1 MSFDTDEGYREPI
14 ATVNLRF
21 TFKFLLALVGMFF
34 LTIGCIYFTY
44 KAYTD
49 PLYFLNDKGFL
60 YFVDVL
66 FLIFFLTM
74 GIPGSIAC
82 ILGLVYHIN
91 FKCIE
96 VYKNRVV
103 QRARVGWLPPFNQAF
118 EYKPEQIKVYESG
131 GESGGWMW
139 NGVYYILFSKNK
151 NIWSSSIFQWLNF
164 KSIIRFFTDKSQKYS
179 FYRKDEVLA
188 LINFLL
194 EKIEDK
200 ENIKKL
206 EKFKGEV
213 LKWK

>member
-1 MSFDTDEGYREPI
+1 MGFDTDEGYREPI

-21 TFKFLLALVGMFF
+21 TFKSLIFLVAAFF
-34 LTIGCIYFTY
+34 LTIVSIYFTY

-49 PLYFLNDKGFL
+49 SSFFLNDKDFL

-66 FLIFFLTM
+66 FLIFFLIM
-74 GIPGSIAC
+74 GIPLSIAC
-82 ILGLVYHIN
+82 ILGLVYDIN
-91 FKCIE
+91 FKRIE
-96 VYKNRVV
+96 VYKDKVV
-103 QRARVGWLPPFNQAF
+103 QRARIGWLPPFNKSF
-118 EYKPEQIKVYESG
+118 EYKPAQIKIFDSG
-131 GESGGWMW
+131 LWKRTYLI
-139 NGVYYILFSKNK
+139 VFSKNK
-151 NIWSSSIFQWLNF
+151 SIYSSSVFQMLWLDIFC
-164 KSIIRFFTDKSQKYS
+164 KDVIRFFISKFQKYS
-179 FYRKDEVLA
+179 FYKKDEVLA

>member
-1 MSFDTDEGYREPI
+1 MSFDTDEGYHEPI

-21 TFKFLLALVGMFF
+21 TFKFLLGLVGLFF
-34 LTIGCIYFTY
+34 LTIWGIDYTY

-49 PLYFLNDKGFL
+49 PSYFLNNK
-60 YFVDVL
+60 YFYAAR
-66 FLIFFLTM
+66 FYWPFFLVM
-74 GIPGSIAC
+74 GIPGSIMFV
-82 ILGLVYHIN
+82 LGLVYYIN
-91 FKCIE
+91 LKCIE
-96 VYKNRVV
+96 VYKDRVV
-103 QRARVGWLPPFNQAF
+103 QRARIGWLPPFNQAF
-118 EYKPEQIKVYESG
+118 EYKPEQIKVYYDS
-131 GESGGWMW
+131 MMYHI
-139 NGVYYILFSKNK
+139 VFSKGK
-151 NIWSSSIFQWLNF
+151 NIRSSFIFQLLHF
-164 KSIIRFFTDKSQKYS
+164 SIACKGIIRFFANKSWGYI